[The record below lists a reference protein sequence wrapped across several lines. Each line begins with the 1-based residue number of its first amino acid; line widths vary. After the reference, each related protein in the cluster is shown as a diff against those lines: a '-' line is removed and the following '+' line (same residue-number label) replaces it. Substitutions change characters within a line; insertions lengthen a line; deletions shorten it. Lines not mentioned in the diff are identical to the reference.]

1 MKKQTILH
9 SIQLL
14 SLAMVA
20 AITIIGSA
28 IPALAQDT
36 IEYNQLY
43 DCGEDRQKF
52 KVLSCDGTDEFSW
65 CEVLSVTT
73 LPGLKLSHL
82 RRTITGY
89 INAGCKIKNR
99 PAVKNEPDGNKQPD
113 KDNKNQT
120 TDADQKDD
128 AKQESSGYKVGDR
141 VKASTLFQKGEENYQ
156 PCTVTKKINDIS
168 YAVRC
173 DPVGEAPF
181 MDYTVRT
188 DFMRPLTDGT
198 LAPTFECSFEKP
210 AGTLTKTSPA
220 TAATFKRAIYESNA
234 KLHQFPIGLQ
244 FQAFELGKAYKNL
257 LTNNGL
263 MYETAPQNATMY
275 PIKTKYTV
283 CEETSG
289 EYNHLMNYEQKRVC
303 FKDSFGD
310 WNCPATGN
318 FLYLKRI
325 KVPKDQK

>member
-9 SIQLL
+9 SIKLL
-14 SLAMVA
+14 SPAIVA
-20 AITIIGSA
+20 AITIIIGTAFSVA
-28 IPALAQDT
+28 AQDK
-36 IEYNQLY
+36 IELNQIY

-52 KVLSCDGTDEFSW
+52 KVLSCDGTDDSSW
-65 CEVLSVTT
+65 CVVLSLNT
-73 LPGLKLSHL
+73 LPGLKLDML
-82 RRTITGY
+82 RRVINGN

-141 VKASTLFQKGEENYQ
+141 VKTSPGFSKKEENYQ

-198 LAPTFECSFEKP
+198 AAPTFECSFEKP

-234 KLHQFPIGLQ
+234 KIHQFPIGL
-244 FQAFELGKAYKNL
+244 
-257 LTNNGL
+257 
-263 MYETAPQNATMY
+263 
-275 PIKTKYTV
+275 
-283 CEETSG
+283 
-289 EYNHLMNYEQKRVC
+289 
-303 FKDSFGD
+303 
-310 WNCPATGN
+310 
-318 FLYLKRI
+318 
-325 KVPKDQK
+325 